1 MKYRFSQPQHRL
13 LKCSRLAPSLALS
26 GFVVLAAS
34 AHAESSK
41 KSPPHSSQQQGSRGK
56 VLLESRSHQNKKSAL
71 KSGEGPR
78 FAGLENAP
86 PGAPAPVAA
95 DVPVEWKAPEFT
107 APAGSG
113 AGIARTMKLLAT
125 STPQKRN
132 RVRIL
137 FYGQSIT
144 QQEWAK
150 NLGEEL
156 RRRFPHADLEIE
168 NRAIGGFASQLLVK
182 AAEQDLYPFYPD
194 LMIFHVYGSHIEYE
208 NLIANVRKRT
218 TAEIMLATDHS
229 TNPGDLTEETDPAKL
244 SPAQWGQW
252 FNYVFLP
259 NTAKQHGTE
268 LTDVRGAWKG
278 LLTREKREPQY
289 FLADGVHLNERG
301 NALMTAILSP
311 YFRYNAALPIASE
324 KWVRTYPVKPS
335 DWQNGRLK
343 FDFTGNRVDVIAQ
356 SGQTKLG
363 ARVDV
368 LIDGKKPSELLG
380 TVHFTRPSIGHSTW
394 VPEILKV
401 GSNSAPVPETW
412 TATVTQVNP
421 DKSFRYSVSGSVTGE
436 DGEGQSDADFVSRS
450 GRVKIDKGDWFT
462 GFSKDTI
469 TVGFKTTWE
478 ARLQSIDSY
487 QTPLTP
493 NAASEYATTL
503 AQGFSNAAH
512 TLELVASD
520 GRQPAITAI
529 RVYEPPLRATN

>member
-1 MKYRFSQPQHRL
+1 MKYGFPQPQYRL
-13 LKCSRLAPSLALS
+13 SKCSQLTPSLALT
-26 GFVVLAAS
+26 GIVMLASS
-34 AHAESSK
+34 AHAEAPNTAQPQLSKPQSTEGKFLLDSS
-41 KSPPHSSQQQGSRGK
+41 
-56 VLLESRSHQNKKSAL
+56 SHQNKSATQ
-71 KSGEGPR
+71 SDSAPR
-78 FAGLENAP
+78 FAALENAP
-86 PGAPAPVAA
+86 PGAPAPAAA
-95 DVPVEWKAPEFT
+95 DVPVVWTAPQFT

-113 AGIARTMKLLAT
+113 AGIARTMRLLAT

-194 LMIFHVYGSHIEYE
+194 LMIFHVYGSHVDYE
-208 NLIANVRKRT
+208 TLIANVRKRT
-218 TAEIMLATDHS
+218 TAEILMATDHS
-229 TNPGDLTEETDPAKL
+229 TNPGDLSEETDPAKL
-244 SPAQWGQW
+244 SPAQWGSW
-252 FNYVFLP
+252 FNHVFLP
-259 NTAKQHGTE
+259 NTAKQHGAE
-268 LTDVRGAWKG
+268 LADVRGAWKG

-301 NALMTAILSP
+301 NALMQAILSP
-311 YFRYNAALPIASE
+311 YFRYDAALPVASE
-324 KWVRTYPVKPS
+324 KWVRTYPIKPS
-335 DWQNGRLK
+335 DWKNGRLK
-343 FDFTGNRVDVIAQ
+343 FDFTGNRVDVIAGN
-356 SGQTKLG
+356 GQTKAG

-368 LIDGKKPSELLG
+368 LIDSKKPSELPG
-380 TVHFTRPSIGHSTW
+380 TIHFTRPSIGHSTW
-394 VPEILKV
+394 VPAILKV
-401 GSNSAPVPETW
+401 GSNASLVPETW

-469 TVGFKTTWE
+469 TVGFKTTWD
-478 ARLQSIDSY
+478 ARLQSSDFY

-493 NAASEYATTL
+493 NAATEYATTL

-512 TLELVASD
+512 TLELISSD
-520 GRQPAITAI
+520 GKQPAISAI
-529 RVYEPPLRATN
+529 RVYEPPLRSTP